1 MHRIG
6 VVGAGYVGLTTAAC
20 LAHLGHDVV
29 CADVDEAKVER
40 LRRNEVDLVEPGL
53 AELLE
58 QHDIEFTTV
67 FPRDVDFLF
76 VCVPTPSGEHGE
88 ADLTAV
94 HDVVAQVPEN
104 TVLVLKST
112 VPVGTAR
119 GIAHQPAVSN
129 PEFLREGHAVE
140 DFLRPQRVVVGSADQ
155 DAARRV
161 AALYGDVPV
170 VLTDNT
176 TAELVKYACNSFLA
190 VKLSFVNTLAELCE
204 HVGADIDGVT
214 EGMRLDE
221 RIGAAFLRPGPGWGG
236 SCLPKDTRAL
246 LSTASAQNVEFA
258 TVRAAVDT
266 NDHQVRRIAQ
276 MIEGDRIGLLG
287 LTFKAGTND
296 LRDSPALAIARLLD
310 GEVSAYDPAI
320 RHDVD
325 GITVV
330 GTPEELADGRDV
342 LVVLTE
348 WPEFAEL
355 DWPALADRMTT
366 PVLVDTRGVVPA
378 AKVREAGFRLLS
390 VGHPDGRR

>member
-67 FPRDVDFLF
+67 FPREVDFLF
-76 VCVPTPSGEHGE
+76 VCVPTPSGERGE

-94 HDVVAQVPEN
+94 HDVVAQVRED

-112 VPVGTAR
+112 VPVGTAQ
-119 GIAHQPAVSN
+119 GVAHRPTVSN

-140 DFLRPQRVVVGSADQ
+140 DFLRPQRVVVGSADRE
-155 DAARRV
+155 AARRV
-161 AALYGDVPV
+161 AELYGDVPV

-176 TAELVKYACNSFLA
+176 TAELIKYACNSFLA

-246 LSTASAQNVEFA
+246 LTTARDQDVEFA
-258 TVRAAVDT
+258 TLRAAVDT

-320 RHDVD
+320 SHDVD

-378 AKVREAGFRLLS
+378 AKVREAGFRLVS

>member
-1 MHRIG
+1 
-6 VVGAGYVGLTTAAC
+6 
-20 LAHLGHDVV
+20 
-29 CADVDEAKVER
+29 
-40 LRRNEVDLVEPGL
+40 
-53 AELLE
+53 
-58 QHDIEFTTV
+58 
-67 FPRDVDFLF
+67 
-76 VCVPTPSGEHGE
+76 
-88 ADLTAV
+88 V

-119 GIAHQPAVSN
+119 DIAHQPTVSN

-176 TAELVKYACNSFLA
+176 TAELIKYACNSFLA

-246 LSTASAQNVEFA
+246 LNTASGQNVEFA

-330 GTPEELADGRDV
+330 GTAEELADGRDV

-355 DWPALADRMTT
+355 DWPALADRMTN

-378 AKVREAGFRLLS
+378 DKVREAGFRLLS
-390 VGHPDGRR
+390 VGHPDGWR

>member
-20 LAHLGHDVV
+20 FAHLGHDVV
-29 CADVDEAKVER
+29 CADVDESKIER

-58 QHDIEFTTV
+58 RHDVEFTAV
-67 FPRDVDFLF
+67 FPSDVDFLF
-76 VCVPTPSGEHGE
+76 VCVPTPSGDHGE

-119 GIAHQPAVSN
+119 GIAHRLTVSN

-140 DFLRPQRVVVGSADQ
+140 DFLRPQRVVVGSTDEN
-155 DAARRV
+155 AARSV
-161 AALYGDVPV
+161 AGLYGDVPV

-176 TAELVKYACNSFLA
+176 TAELIKYACNSFLA

-246 LSTASAQNVEFA
+246 LTTARDQDVDFA
-258 TVRAAVDT
+258 TLRAAVDT
-266 NDHQVRRIAQ
+266 NDHQVRRIADK
-276 MIEGDRIGLLG
+276 IEGNRIGLLG

-310 GEVSAYDPAI
+310 GDVSAYDPAI
-320 RHDVD
+320 THDVD

-330 GTPEELADGRDV
+330 STPEELADGRDV

-366 PVLVDTRGVVPA
+366 PVLVDTRGVVPVD
-378 AKVREAGFRLLS
+378 KVREAGFRLVS
-390 VGHPDGRR
+390 VGHAGIV

>member
-1 MHRIG
+1 VHRIG

-29 CADVDEAKVER
+29 CSDVDETKIER

-58 QHDIEFTTV
+58 RHDIEFTTV
-67 FPRDVDFLF
+67 FPGEVDFLF
-76 VCVPTPSGEHGE
+76 VCVPTPAGERGA

-104 TVLVLKST
+104 AVLVLKST

-119 GIAHQPAVSN
+119 DIAHQPTVSN

-140 DFLRPQRVVVGSADQ
+140 DFLRPQRVVVGSADL
-155 DAARRV
+155 DAARKV

-246 LSTASAQNVEFA
+246 LTTAQDQDVEFA
-258 TVRAAVDT
+258 TLRAAVDT
-266 NDHQVRRIAQ
+266 NDHQIRRIADK
-276 MIEGDRIGLLG
+276 IEGDRIGLLG

-310 GEVSAYDPAI
+310 GDIRAYDPAI
-320 RHDVD
+320 SRDVD

-355 DWPALADRMTT
+355 DWPALANRMTT

-378 AKVREAGFRLLS
+378 DKVREAGFRLVT